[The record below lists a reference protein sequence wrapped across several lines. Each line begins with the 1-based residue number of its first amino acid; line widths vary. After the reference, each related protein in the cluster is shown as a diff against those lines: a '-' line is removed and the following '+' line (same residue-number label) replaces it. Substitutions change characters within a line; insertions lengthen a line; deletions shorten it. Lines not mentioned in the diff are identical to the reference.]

1 MFPQAYKS
9 HLSLRYTFPPLPLRT
24 LDLHIPTNP
33 PSTPSYS
40 LIYIHGGAFRDPAI
54 TSQSLLPS
62 LPHLFPSPTS
72 SPTQSHTSHNIAA
85 IASLN
90 YRLSAYPSHPT
101 DPSDPG
107 DESRNA
113 QWPEH
118 IRDVRRAVEWL
129 FDDSAENSERGKYP
143 PLPAKECILIGHSV
157 GATISFAVALAL
169 DLDAAGTNERRDRFD
184 FVIKAI
190 VGVEGIYDFT
200 ALRDAHVGFRE
211 IYEEF
216 TTAALGDEGDGGWER
231 GNVGRVVKEGKG

>member
-1 MFPQAYKS
+1 M
-9 HLSLRYTFPPLPLRT
+9 
-24 LDLHIPTNP
+24 
-33 PSTPSYS
+33 
-40 LIYIHGGAFRDPAI
+40 
-54 TSQSLLPS
+54 
-62 LPHLFPSPTS
+62 
-72 SPTQSHTSHNIAA
+72 
-85 IASLN
+85 
-90 YRLSAYPSHPT
+90 
-101 DPSDPG
+101 
-107 DESRNA
+107 
-113 QWPEH
+113 
-118 IRDVRRAVEWL
+118 RRAVEWL

-231 GNVGRVVKEGKG
+231 GNVGRVVKEGKGLEGMEVVVLGQSRGDELVEWGQVEVMEGALRERGWGSGDGEEECWNEVMVIELNGGHDEMWEKGEEMARCIGLAVERCVGKDLCRGG